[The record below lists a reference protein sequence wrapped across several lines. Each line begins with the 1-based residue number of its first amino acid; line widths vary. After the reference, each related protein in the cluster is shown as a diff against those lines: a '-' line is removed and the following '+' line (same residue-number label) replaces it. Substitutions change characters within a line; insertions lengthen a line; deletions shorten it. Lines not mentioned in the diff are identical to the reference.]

1 MSWVCEIHLAYLRI
15 FFWDPETNQLCETI
29 LRKRSPP
36 QATSRKTGTQLCR
49 AGLNRNA
56 AG

>member
-36 QATSRKTGTQLCR
+36 QATSRKTGTQLSR